1 MSRQVSVSVR
11 MSDFPGSHRDYS
23 VGILLLAVVIRL
35 PIPGYILLRIVICG
49 SAIACAA
56 FRYGWNRNYHPKSEQ
71 IEICVWLA
79 VIVIFNP
86 FLPLHL
92 AVSTWRILDGLT
104 ALAFGG
110 AGTNTTHYLYGNS
123 YCDKLSQTINQRA

>member
-1 MSRQVSVSVR
+1 M
-11 MSDFPGSHRDYS
+11 
-23 VGILLLAVVIRL
+23 VIHL
-35 PIPGYILLRIVICG
+35 PLPAYNLLRIVICG

-56 FRYGWNRNYHPKSEQ
+56 FRFGWNRTYHPKSEQ
-71 IEICVWLA
+71 LELCVWLA

-104 ALAFGG
+104 ALAFVA
-110 AGTNTTHYLYGNS
+110 AGTNTKYYLHGNW
-123 YCDKLSQTINQRA
+123 YCEKLSQTTNQRA